1 METAVFELWRVARPA
16 IDALAAERGIPLA
29 LHDYA
34 ELGLDTLSVAE
45 ALRRDPYAR
54 PEGFARE
61 FARLAGE
68 GWLEAVEDGGDALA
82 TRYVVLP
89 HAREA
94 VRALGEAGDARAG
107 ELVTMPDAGLAR
119 IHELLARIADAN
131 LAAPEPPARW
141 GAERR
146 FRTASADTPLP
157 GRIREAALDCLA
169 YRDDVHLAAW
179 SAHADPATEGGLWNA
194 FSHVWA
200 GEARTA
206 EAIAS
211 AAAFRGYDAA
221 FYARALAD
229 LEARGWLAA
238 HDGAYHA
245 TAEGQALRDAV
256 EGQTDA
262 WFFAPWA
269 VLGDDGVAELRA
281 GVEGLLRAL
290 PVVW

>member
-1 METAVFELWRVARPA
+1 M
-16 IDALAAERGIPLA
+16 ERGIPLA

-45 ALRRDPYAR
+45 ALRRDPYSR

-61 FARLAGE
+61 FARLAAE

-89 HAREA
+89 QAREA

-107 ELVTMPDAGLAR
+107 ELVTMPDADLAR
-119 IHELLARIADAN
+119 THELLAAIVDAN
-131 LAAPEPPARW
+131 LAASEPPARW

-146 FRTASADTPLP
+146 FRSASEDTPLA

-200 GEARTA
+200 SEARTA
-206 EAIAS
+206 GAIAS
-211 AAAFRGYDAA
+211 AAAFRGYDSA

-229 LEARGWLAA
+229 LEARGWVTPGRGDTPLAA
-238 HDGAYHA
+238 EGGAYR
-245 TAEGQALRDAV
+245 TTPEGQALRDAV
-256 EGQTDA
+256 ERLTDE

-269 VLGDDGVAELRA
+269 VLGDEGVAELRA
-281 GVEGLLRAL
+281 GIERLLGAL
-290 PVVW
+290 PILW

>member
-1 METAVFELWRVARPA
+1 M
-16 IDALAAERGIPLA
+16 
-29 LHDYA
+29 
-34 ELGLDTLSVAE
+34 
-45 ALRRDPYAR
+45 
-54 PEGFARE
+54 
-61 FARLAGE
+61 
-68 GWLEAVEDGGDALA
+68 A

-94 VRALGEAGDARAG
+94 VRALGEAGDARLGA
-107 ELVTMPDAGLAR
+107 VVAMPDADLAR
-119 IHELLARIADAN
+119 THELLAAIAAAN

-146 FRTASADTPLP
+146 FRTASAHTPLP

-179 SAHADPATEGGLWNA
+179 SAHVDPSTEGGLWNA

-229 LEARGWLAA
+229 LEARGWLVAA
-238 HDGAYHA
+238 EGGAYR
-245 TAEGQALRDAV
+245 TTPEGQALRDAV
-256 EGQTDA
+256 EGQTDE

-269 VLGDDGVAELRA
+269 VLGDDGIGELRE

-290 PVVW
+290 PVVS

>member
-1 METAVFELWRVARPA
+1 MARPP

-61 FARLAGE
+61 FARLAAE

-89 HAREA
+89 RAREA
-94 VRALGEAGDARAG
+94 VRALGEAGDARAD
-107 ELVTMPDAGLAR
+107 ELVTMPDADLAR
-119 IHELLARIADAN
+119 THELLATIAHAN

-141 GAERR
+141 ASLHR
-146 FRTASADTPLP
+146 FRTADMDTPLP

-179 SAHADPATEGGLWNA
+179 SAHADPATEGGMWNA
-194 FSHVWA
+194 FTHVWA
-200 GEARTA
+200 GEAQTA
-206 EAIAS
+206 QAIAS
-211 AAAFRGYDAA
+211 AAGFRGYDAA
-221 FYARALAD
+221 FYARALTD
-229 LEARGWLAA
+229 LEARGWVTPGRGDTPLAA
-238 HDGAYHA
+238 GGGAYR
-245 TAEGQALRDAV
+245 TTPEGQALRDAV
-256 EGQTDA
+256 ERQTDE

-269 VLGDDGVAELRA
+269 VLGDPGVAELRA
-281 GVEGLLRAL
+281 GIERLLGAL
-290 PVVW
+290 PILW

>member
-1 METAVFELWRVARPA
+1 MGRPA

-45 ALRRDPYAR
+45 ALRRDPYSR
-54 PEGFARE
+54 PEGFARG
-61 FARLAGE
+61 FARLAAE
-68 GWLEAVEDGGDALA
+68 GWLEAVEDSGDALA

-94 VRALGEAGDARAG
+94 VRALDEAGDARAG
-107 ELVTMPDAGLAR
+107 ELVTMPDADLAR
-119 IHELLARIADAN
+119 IHELLAAIAGAN

-141 GAERR
+141 GPVRR
-146 FRTASADTPLP
+146 FRSASEDAPLP

-211 AAAFRGYDAA
+211 AASFRRYDAA
-221 FYARALAD
+221 FYARALAN
-229 LEARGWLAA
+229 LEARGWLVAA
-238 HDGAYHA
+238 EDGAYR
-245 TAEGQALRDAV
+245 TTPEGRALRDAV
-256 EGQTDA
+256 ERQTDE

-269 VLGDDGVAELRA
+269 VLGDEGVAELRA
-281 GVEGLLRAL
+281 GVEGLLGAI
-290 PVVW
+290 PIVW